1 MRINAEMTV
10 RRKSLV
16 LSIFLHCVIFFI
28 IFVASGITKKTSP
41 PIIIDLTISSTA
53 SSGVKSLQKSAGAAP
68 RRVANKPKAVPEKPR
83 AIVHAESEKRQSAAP
98 AQTPAPPVESPGP
111 ENVPEG
117 RNNGSSALV
126 KSETAGTFG
135 GAGPSSQGIQISAEE
150 GRGDGSV
157 KSVEQLKNGYLN
169 EHFKYIRDLIQRN
182 ISYPPRARRMGWSG
196 RAVVSFVINEN
207 GRALNEKILESSGF
221 EVLDSNV
228 IETIRAVSPFPKPP
242 VKAEL
247 RVPINYRLE

>member
-1 MRINAEMTV
+1 MTV
-10 RRKSLV
+10 QRKSLV

-28 IFVASGITKKTSP
+28 IFVASGITKKTSQ

-53 SSGVKSLQKSAGAAP
+53 SSGKESPQKYADTAP
-68 RRVANKPKAVPEKPR
+68 LRVADRRKAVPEKPR
-83 AIVHAESEKRQSAAP
+83 VAARVEPERRQAMAP
-98 AQTPAPPVESPGP
+98 TQTPALPVESLGP
-111 ENVPEG
+111 ESVPVG
-117 RNNGSSALV
+117 RNNGSSAAV
-126 KSETAGTFG
+126 KSEVVGIVG
-135 GAGPSSQGIQISAEE
+135 GVGASFPGIQASAEYR
-150 GRGDGSV
+150 RGDGSL